1 MTRIAA
7 LAELCLLAWGL
18 YTTFTDEL
26 VSRLGSTAIENALI
40 WLRWLL
46 S

>member
-18 YTTFTDEL
+18 YTVLTVEL
-26 VSRLGSTAIENALI
+26 LSRVGPTTIENALI